1 MKTLLLAESHPPTLE
16 HLTGLLS
23 QAGYTVRAVNDAV
36 VALEHF
42 SADNPDVVV
51 LSVDLPR
58 VEGQHVVQLI
68 RGHSQGGRVPIV
80 AIDKGHLGRARGV
93 GSVLDLGAGC
103 GIQAL
108 LAARHADR
116 VVASDLNPRA
126 VGIAAFNAAL
136 NEVAVDCVEGDLFE
150 SCAASVST
158 WSSRTRPS

>member
-1 MKTLLLAESHPPTLE
+1 MDRPEGQPPLLARNGV
-16 HLTGLLS
+16 GL
-23 QAGYTVRAVNDAV
+23 
-36 VALEHF
+36 
-42 SADNPDVVV
+42 DV
-51 LSVDLPR
+51 L
-58 VEGQHVVQLI
+58 
-68 RGHSQGGRVPIV
+68 
-80 AIDKGHLGRARGV
+80 V

-150 SCAASVST
+150 SCPASVST